1 MRNPERISEMT
12 ALLSTVWEKVPDW
25 RLGQLFENIKR
36 YSGRDDLFYMED
48 DEFKQLIIDYFS
60 LKQPHKSTSMPD
72 NYNFEVGM

>member
-48 DEFKQLIIDYFS
+48 DEFKQLIIDYFD